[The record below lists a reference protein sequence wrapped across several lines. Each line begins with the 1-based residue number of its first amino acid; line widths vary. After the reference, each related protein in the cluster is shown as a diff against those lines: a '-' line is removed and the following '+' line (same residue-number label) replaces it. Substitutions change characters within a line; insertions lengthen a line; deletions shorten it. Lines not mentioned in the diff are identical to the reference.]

1 MSRTAAEDAAK
12 KDEDWG
18 SWPHPH
24 PQLVEFFYLK
34 KKKKKEALK

>member
-18 SWPHPH
+18 SRPPHA
-24 PQLVEFFYLK
+24 PQLVGFFYLK